1 MNIALTKPDDSLRR
15 RPFTVDDI
23 SRMMEAGILGEDE
36 NFELIEGDLVMAAA
50 KHVGHDKIRFV
61 LNRVFNRV
69 APDDLFVAL
78 EPSLQLAKDVL
89 LEPDIALIRE
99 SVYDAASKTFARPR
113 PEDIRLIVEV
123 SASSLSYDRGIKA
136 RLYARYQIPEYWVID
151 AAERKTFVHTE
162 PSGDAWS
169 SIVERGPTDPLT
181 TPALPGFS
189 IRLGDIR

>member
-15 RPFTVDDI
+15 RAFTVDDV

-61 LNRVFNRV
+61 LNRMFNRV
-69 APDDLFVAL
+69 APEDVFVAL

-89 LEPDIALIRE
+89 LEPDIVLIRE
-99 SVYDAASKTFARPR
+99 SVYDAGAKTFAKPR
-113 PEDIRLIVEV
+113 PEDIRLVVEV

-136 RLYARYQIPEYWVID
+136 RLYARHRIPEYWVID
-151 AAERKTFVHTE
+151 AAERKTFVHTG

-169 SIVERGPTDPLT
+169 SILERGPMDLLT
-181 TPALPGFS
+181 TAALPGFS
-189 IRLGDIR
+189 IRLGDIK

>member
-1 MNIALTKPDDSLRR
+1 MNVALIKPDENLRR
-15 RPFTVDDI
+15 RPFTVDDV

-36 NFELIEGDLVMAAA
+36 SFELVEGDLVVAAA
-50 KHVGHDKIRFV
+50 KHVGHDKIKFV
-61 LNRVFNRV
+61 LNRLFNRV

-99 SVYDAASKTFARPR
+99 SVYDGATKRFAAPR
-113 PEDIRLIVEV
+113 AEDIRLVVEV
-123 SASSLSYDRGIKA
+123 SVSSLSYDRGVKA
-136 RLYARYQIPEYWVID
+136 RLYARHQIAEYWVID
-151 AAERKTFVHTE
+151 AEERKTLVHTG

-169 SIVERGPTDPLT
+169 SIVERGPMDILT

-189 IRLGDIR
+189 LRLGDIR

>member
-15 RPFTVDDI
+15 RPFTVDDV

-50 KHVGHDKIRFV
+50 KHIGHDKIKFV
-61 LNRVFNRV
+61 LNRVFNR
-69 APDDLFVAL
+69 AASDELFVAL

-99 SVYDAASKTFARPR
+99 AVYDAAENTFAKPR
-113 PEDIRLIVEV
+113 PADIRLVVEI
-123 SASSLSYDRGIKA
+123 AISSLSYDRGIKA
-136 RLYARYQIPEYWVID
+136 RLYARHQIPEYWVIA
-151 AAERKTFVHTE
+151 AAERKTLVHRG
-162 PSGDAWS
+162 PSGDGWS
-169 SIVERGPTDPLT
+169 SIVELGPADLLT

-189 IRLGDIR
+189 IRLGDIK

>member
-15 RPFTVDDI
+15 RAFTVDDV

-36 NFELIEGDLVMAAA
+36 NFELIEGDLVMAAS

-61 LNRVFNRV
+61 LNRMFNRV
-69 APDDLFVAL
+69 APEDVFVAL

-89 LEPDIALIRE
+89 LEPDIVLIRE
-99 SVYDAASKTFARPR
+99 SVYDAGAKTFAKPR
-113 PEDIRLIVEV
+113 PEDIRLVVEV

-136 RLYARYQIPEYWVID
+136 RLYARHRIPEYWVID
-151 AAERKTFVHTE
+151 AAERKTFVHTG

-169 SIVERGPTDPLT
+169 SILERGPMDLLT
-181 TPALPGFS
+181 TAALPGFS
-189 IRLGDIR
+189 IRLGDIK

>member
-1 MNIALTKPDDSLRR
+1 MNIALTNPDDSLPR
-15 RPFTVDDI
+15 RPFTVDDV

-36 NFELIEGDLVMAAA
+36 SFELIEGDLVMAAA
-50 KHVGHDKIRFV
+50 KHAGHDKIRFV
-61 LNRVFNRV
+61 LNRAFNRV

-89 LEPDIALIRE
+89 LEPDIVLIRE
-99 SVYDAASKTFARPR
+99 SVYDVAPKTFARPR
-113 PEDIRLIVEV
+113 PEDIRLVVEI

-136 RLYARYQIPEYWVID
+136 RLYARHQIPEFWVID
-151 AAERKTFVHTE
+151 AAERKTFVHTG
-162 PSGDAWS
+162 PSGDVWS
-169 SIVERGPTDPLT
+169 SIVTFGPMDLLT

>member
-1 MNIALTKPDDSLRR
+1 MNIAVTKPDENLPR
-15 RPFTVDDI
+15 RPFTVDDV

-36 NFELIEGDLVMAAA
+36 KFELVEGDLVMAAA

-61 LNRVFNRV
+61 LNRLFNRV

-113 PEDIRLIVEV
+113 PEDIRLVVEV
-123 SASSLSYDRGIKA
+123 SASTLSYDRGIKA
-136 RLYARYQIPEYWVID
+136 RLYARHRIPEYWVID
-151 AAERKTFVHTE
+151 AAERKTFVHTG

-169 SIVERGPTDPLT
+169 SIIERGPMDLLT